1 MTNGRRRVF
10 NYRILN
16 ALARSL
22 RAPRGWLL
30 AMTFALT
37 AGLAACG
44 GGGGSDSGS
53 STTFTNGGSGSNTS
67 ALPAGPT
74 QQPIAATAANTV
86 TVTVNSGVTN
96 STPNIPTVSVT
107 VCVASSSTC
116 QTINNVQV
124 DTASYGLRVLNT
136 ALNSTMQGALTKV
149 SSGSSTLAECTA
161 FADGYTW
168 GTVRTADVKIGG
180 ETASAIPIQV
190 IGDLASSSVPQACAN
205 IGAAQNSTS
214 ALGANGILGIGVAPW
229 DCGATCVTAANSN
242 YFACP
247 NGTSCTQTAVALKQQ
262 VANPV
267 AHFATDN
274 NGVILQMPPVSNSG
288 QASATG
294 TLVFGIGTQSNNA
307 LAASQRFT
315 TTAWGDLSTTFNGR
329 SLSAFLDS
337 GSNGIFFADSAIAQC
352 GGSLG
357 SFYCPATALTFTTT
371 LVDQNNASGSISF
384 NVVNASA
391 LLGNASFFA
400 FNDLAGQFGSNSS
413 LDLGLPFFYGRYVY
427 YGIDQ
432 SVTGGTQAP
441 YVAF

>member
-1 MTNGRRRVF
+1 MF
-10 NYRILN
+10 NYGILN

-22 RAPRGWLL
+22 REPRSFFL
-30 AMTFALT
+30 ATVFALAT
-37 AGLAACG
+37 GLAACG
-44 GGGGSDSGS
+44 GGGGSGSSSSGNSGS
-53 STTFTNGGSGSNTS
+53 GNDTS
-67 ALPAGPT
+67 SLPAGPT
-74 QQPIAATAANTV
+74 QQPIAANAANTV
-86 TVTVNSGVTN
+86 AVTVNSGVTN
-96 STPNIPTVSVT
+96 SMPNIPTVSVT

-116 QTINNVQV
+116 QTVPNVQV
-124 DTASYGLRVLNT
+124 DTGSYGLRLLNT
-136 ALNSTMQGALTKV
+136 ALNSTMQGALPNA
-149 SSGSSTLAECTA
+149 SSGTSTLAECTA

-190 IGDLASSSVPQACAN
+190 IGDLPTSSVPQVCAN
-205 IGAAQNSTS
+205 IGAAQNTTS

-229 DCGATCVTAANSN
+229 DCGKNCVTATGSN
-242 YFACP
+242 YFACA
-247 NGTSCTQTAVALKQQ
+247 NGTNCAQTAVALAQQ

-274 NGVILQMPPVSNSG
+274 NGVILQMPPVANSG

-307 LAASQRFT
+307 LAASQRFAT
-315 TTAWGDLSTTFNGR
+315 SAWGDLSTTFNGR
-329 SLSAFLDS
+329 SLNAFLDS

-352 GGSLG
+352 GGDLG
-357 SFYCPATALTFTTT
+357 SFYCPTPPLTFTTT
-371 LVDQNNASGSISF
+371 LVDQNNDSGNVSF
-384 NVVNASA
+384 NVASASA
-391 LLGNASFFA
+391 LLGNSSFFA
-400 FNDLAGQFGSNSS
+400 FNDLGGQFGSNSS

-432 SVTGGTQAP
+432 TGTGGTQTP